1 MSDSS
6 YRTHTAGALREQHVG
21 QDVILLGWVHR
32 VRNLGG
38 VLFFDV
44 RDRHGLTQVVVR
56 SDAPAAADADRLRPE
71 FVVRV
76 RGRVERRAPEVVNP
90 KLPTGEVE
98 VVAAEVEILNDA
110 KTPPF
115 AINEDGPVAEETRLR
130 YRYLDLRRPD
140 LQRNLVLR
148 HKIAMAARRYF
159 DEHGFLEIETPIL
172 TRSTPEGAR
181 DYLVPSRVHPGE
193 FFALPQSPQIFKQIL
208 MIAGMDRYFQICRCF
223 RDEDLRADR
232 QPEFTQVD
240 VEVSFATEEVVYGIV
255 EGAVAAMFAAAGYKV
270 TTPFPR
276 ISYDDAMRRYGSDK
290 PDLRPGMEIADLLP
304 VFAADLPEFVAAL
317 PEADRAIRGFV
328 LAGAGTYSRKQ
339 LDDLVATGA
348 TLGGRI
354 AWARVGDA
362 GVTSSGLKL
371 FGAERLQQSIE
382 RANGKAG
389 DLLIFMAGPAAQV
402 ADVLGRMRLHVAKAA
417 GLLKADDFRFLWV
430 TGFPL
435 FEYNADEK
443 RWDSMHHP
451 FTSPRPE
458 DVPLLESAPDRVRA
472 RAYDL
477 ALNGSEIAGGSIRI
491 HRADVQRH
499 VFRLL
504 GISDDEARA
513 RFGFFLDALEYG
525 TPPHGG
531 IAFGLDRIV
540 ALACGEASIREV
552 IAFPKTAQAV
562 DLMAGAPS
570 EVDDRQLRELRI
582 QTVKP

>member
-1 MSDSS
+1 MSSLS
-6 YRTHTAGALREQHVG
+6 YRTHTAGELRPADVG
-21 QDVILLGWVHR
+21 RKVVLLGWVHR

-38 VLFFDV
+38 LVFIDV
-44 RDRHGLTQVVVR
+44 RDRYGITQVVVR
-56 SDAPAAADADRLRPE
+56 AGSPAAEAADRVRPE
-71 FVVRV
+71 FVVSVQGSVDSRS
-76 RGRVERRAPEVVNP
+76 ADSVNP
-90 KLPTGEVE
+90 KIATGEIE
-98 VVAAEVEILNDA
+98 VVADAVDILNEA

-115 AINEDGPVAEETRLR
+115 PINDDSPVAEETRLR
-130 YRYLDLRRPD
+130 YRYLDLRRPA
-140 LQRNLVLR
+140 LQQNLVLR
-148 HKIAMAARRYF
+148 HRVALAARAYF
-159 DEHGFLEIETPIL
+159 DSQQFLEIETPIL

-208 MIAGMDRYFQICRCF
+208 MIAGMDRYFQIVRCF

-232 QPEFTQVD
+232 QPEFTQID
-240 VEVSFATEEVVYGIV
+240 VEMSFATEELVYSV
-255 EGAVAAMFAAAGYKV
+255 MEGAVVAMFKAAGHDV
-270 TTPFPR
+270 ATPFPR
-276 ISYDDAMRRYGSDK
+276 VSYDEAMLKYGSDK
-290 PDLRPGMEIADLLP
+290 PDLRAGMEIADLLP
-304 VFAADLPEFVAAL
+304 VFADGLPDFVNEM
-317 PEADRAIRGFV
+317 PEPDRAIRGFV
-328 LAGAGTYSRKQ
+328 VKGAGSYSRKQ
-339 LDDLVATGA
+339 LDDLVAAGT

-354 AWARVGDA
+354 AWARIGDA
-362 GVTSSGLKL
+362 GVTSSGLKV
-371 FGAERLQQSIE
+371 FGAERLE
-382 RANGKAG
+382 RAIAEAGGSRG
-389 DLLIFMAGPAAQV
+389 DLLLFMAGARAQV
-402 ADVLGRMRLHVAKAA
+402 ADVLGRLRLHVAKAS

-443 RWDSMHHP
+443 RWNSMHHP
-451 FTSPRPE
+451 FTSPKAE

-491 HRADVQRH
+491 HRVDVQRH

-504 GISDDEARA
+504 GISDEDARA

-540 ALACGEASIREV
+540 ALMCGEASIREV

-570 EVDDRQLRELRI
+570 EVDAKQLRELKI
-582 QTVKP
+582 QSTQS